1 MAEQNIELELPEE
14 EVDIHEADV
23 IQESTPDVDTSDQAI
38 EETQHTEEVD
48 EYSAGVK
55 KRIDKLTYRMR
66 EAERREQE
74 AIKFAQN
81 VQAENQTLQTKL
93 TSSDTTLV
101 NEYDARVKSDSER
114 ARKALKEAQELGD
127 AEAIALATEAV
138 AKTSLEAQNV
148 QRLQRQQKVRAE
160 KPPAAPQQQAPQP
173 PPPSIDPITEDW
185 AERNKWFGQ
194 DRVMTQ
200 AAMDIH
206 EDLISENNQRGQ
218 VVWNPQTPD
227 YYKEVD
233 KRMQEYF
240 PQKFDQ
246 AKPVQQP
253 AVAGPSRGVGSPN
266 RGARKVS
273 LSPSQIAIAKRI
285 GVPLEE
291 YAKYV

>member
-93 TSSDTTLV
+93 TSSDSTLV

-160 KPPAAPQQQAPQP
+160 RPPAAPQQQAPQP
-173 PPPSIDPITEDW
+173 PPPSIDPITEEW

-218 VVWNPQTPD
+218 VIWNPQSPD

-246 AKPVQQP
+246 AKPVQQS

>member
-1 MAEQNIELELPEE
+1 MAEQEIELELPGE

-23 IQESTPDVDTSDQAI
+23 IQEGTPDVDTSDQTI

-48 EYSAGVK
+48 EYSTGVK

-93 TSSDTTLV
+93 TSSDSTLV

-160 KPPAAPQQQAPQP
+160 KPPVAPQQQAPQP
-173 PPPSIDPITEDW
+173 PPPPIDPITEEW
-185 AERNKWFGQ
+185 AERNTWFGQ

-206 EDLISENNQRGQ
+206 EEMVSENNQRGQ
-218 VVWNPQTPD
+218 LVWNPQSPS

-246 AKPVQQP
+246 AKPVQQS

-273 LSPSQIAIAKRI
+273 LSPSQQAIAKRI

>member
-81 VQAENQTLQTKL
+81 VQAENQTLQSKL

-173 PPPSIDPITEDW
+173 PPPSIDPITEEW

-218 VVWNPQTPD
+218 VIWNPQSPD

-273 LSPSQIAIAKRI
+273 LSPSQVAIAKRI